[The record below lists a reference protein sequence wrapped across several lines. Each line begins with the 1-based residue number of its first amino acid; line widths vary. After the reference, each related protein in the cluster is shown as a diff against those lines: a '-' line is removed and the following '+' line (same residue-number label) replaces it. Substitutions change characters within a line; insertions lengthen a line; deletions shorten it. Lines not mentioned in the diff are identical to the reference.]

1 MCSSDLSILFAKVL
15 SRPILFIL
23 CPHWVF
29 PKSFLSRTAL
39 LEKSGGARRFLA
51 DAWGAIN
58 RRNQLALLMVV
69 FSIAFTPSLV
79 FADAAILGV
88 ATGAQQ
94 KTKDSSGAS
103 VNTDGLLGYG
113 VGVLK
118 EFRSKAA
125 PVGYEFGVFYLQR
138 KPGRYGSYSE
148 SSNWISVPFLARRH
162 LGRFSGGLGAY
173 VAHGYG
179 NVTTERGG
187 VKTVAP
193 LSETLNDLDFGP
205 QFGFGFKIYKDVWV
219 INIVNVN

>member
-1 MCSSDLSILFAKVL
+1 MLFR
-15 SRPILFIL
+15 S
-23 CPHWVF
+23 
-29 PKSFLSRTAL
+29 
-39 LEKSGGARRFLA
+39 
-51 DAWGAIN
+51 
-58 RRNQLALLMVV
+58 
-69 FSIAFTPSLV
+69 
-79 FADAAILGV
+79 
-88 ATGAQQ
+88 

-219 INIVNVN
+219 ELRYSYGIPNLAKTAGGEVRFRQLDFLLGFKL